1 MFKYLQL
8 YKSTIFLKVIF
19 VLSIAIIFFIGG
31 ITFKHITVL
40 KNSSIWLNKSYEV
53 NTELERLISYI
64 KDAETGQRGYLLS
77 RDDSY
82 LQPYYVSKDL
92 VKVSFDKV
100 SRLTKNSRTQQ
111 SNLKKLLYYINKKQN
126 YLSKSLYLI
135 KQNKTDELEL
145 HNNLT
150 EGKIAMDS
158 IRYKIEDMM
167 IAEKNLLNGRQKDY
181 EDTMSYTPIFIYL
194 TLLITL
200 FLITSAFLKMN
211 NDLSVLKKA
220 NNVLMVSNEAN
231 NLAEI
236 VGNFGSWQL
245 NIENNTYI
253 FSDNEYRLLGH
264 LPQEFEASLEAFLK
278 FVHPEDLEFVIEKT
292 KNMSVENNLPPFTY
306 RIIRKDGQIRYFRGL
321 GRIVEN
327 TSGQK
332 TFIGT
337 TSDVTEEIY
346 DKKIIED
353 RNRELETTNKE
364 LTAFNYI
371 ASHDLQEPL
380 RKIETF
386 ISRLVDK
393 DFNNISEAG
402 QQYITRIQS
411 SASRMRVLIDD
422 LLQFSRTNKAEKVF
436 EKTDLNSLLENAK
449 QELGQLIE
457 DKNAIVENTELPML
471 NVIPFQIQQLFIN
484 LIGNSLKYSREN
496 VTPLIK
502 IKSSLIVAKDEELLP
517 KTKDKFYKISV
528 EDNGIGFEQ
537 EYANKIFILF
547 NRLHNKNQFDGTGIG
562 LAICKKIVENHKGY
576 IFAEGHSN
584 EGSTFTIYLPT
595 T

>member
-77 RDDSY
+77 KDDSY

-135 KQNKTDELEL
+135 KQNKTDELAL
-145 HNNLT
+145 NKNLI

-167 IAEKNLLNGRQKDY
+167 IAEKNLLNGRQKAY

-264 LPQEFEASLEAFLK
+264 LPQEFEASLESFLK

-292 KNMSVENNLPPFTY
+292 KNMSVDNNLPPFTY

-327 TSGQK
+327 ASGNK

-346 DKKIIED
+346 DKKLIED

-436 EKTDLNSLLENAK
+436 EKTDLNSLLENAR

-457 DKNAIVENTELPML
+457 DKNAVIENTDLPML
-471 NVIPFQIQQLFIN
+471 DIIPFQIQQLFVN
-484 LIGNSLKYSREN
+484 LIGNSLKYSKEN

-576 IFAEGHSN
+576 IFAEGHPN
-584 EGSTFTIYLPT
+584 EGSVFTIYLPT

>member
-77 RDDSY
+77 KDDSY

-135 KQNKTDELEL
+135 KQNKTDELQIQKS
-145 HNNLT
+145 LT
-150 EGKIAMDS
+150 EGKIVMDS
-158 IRYKIEDMM
+158 IRSKIEDMI
-167 IAEKNLLNGRQKDY
+167 IAEQNLLDERQKDY
-181 EDTMSYTPIFIYL
+181 EDTMAYTPIFIYL
-194 TLLITL
+194 TLLVTL

-211 NDLSVLKKA
+211 NDLSALKKA
-220 NNVLMVSNEAN
+220 NNILMVTNEAN

-245 NIENNTYI
+245 NLEKNTYI
-253 FSDNEYRLLGH
+253 FSDNEFRLLGH
-264 LPQEFEASLEAFLK
+264 LPQEFDASLEEFLK

-292 KNMSVENNLPPFTY
+292 KNMSSDTNLAPFTY

-321 GRIVEN
+321 GRVVEN
-327 TSGQK
+327 ASGQK

-393 DFNNISEAG
+393 DFNTISEAG

-436 EKTDLNSLLENAK
+436 ENSDLNGLLENAK

-457 DKNAIVENTELPML
+457 DKNAIIENTELPTL
-471 NVIPFQIQQLFIN
+471 NVIPFQMQQLFIN
-484 LIGNSLKYSREN
+484 LIGNSLKYSKKN
-496 VTPLIK
+496 VIPHIK
-502 IKSSLIVAKDEELLP
+502 IENSLVTAKDEELLP
-517 KTKDKFYKISV
+517 NTKDKFYKISV

-576 IFAEGHSN
+576 IFAEGHPN